1 MVATCSI
8 NEPYCKTPCV
18 STYMRQLGGLADA
31 PFHVSARLVAINT
44 SDNGTLH
51 AHKTRIF
58 IIKYIFDQLR
68 CRTHTHT
75 HTARMHLIACIC
87 YTFRRKYVSNVF
99 NMIELINA
107 AIVLNMVYNFV
118 YTFDYTIII
127 NFAVVF

>member
-1 MVATCSI
+1 MALCTRTKHAYLLLSI
-8 NEPYCKTPCV
+8 YLIN
-18 STYMRQLGGLADA
+18 LG
-31 PFHVSARLVAINT
+31 
-44 SDNGTLH
+44 
-51 AHKTRIF
+51 
-58 IIKYIFDQLR
+58 

-107 AIVLNMVYNFV
+107 AKVLNMVYNFV

-127 NFAVVF
+127 NFALKKYTKFKQKSTENSHTISNLK